1 MQKEYLK
8 LEKIEGPLIVLK
20 GVDDVSYDEMADI
33 KIEGEEHRRAK
44 VVRIQNDRI
53 IAQVFEGTS
62 GISTNNV
69 AVSFTG
75 RPLEISLTKDILG
88 RTFNGLGEPIDGSDP
103 IISERKYNVNGRP
116 MNPVARKYP
125 RDYLET
131 GISAIDTL
139 TTLIRGQKLPIFS
152 SNGLTHNQL
161 AAQIVRQ
168 SKLKDSDE
176 KFAIVFAGMGIK
188 HDDYDFFMNAF
199 EESGALSRVVS
210 YINLADAPIVE
221 RISTPRTALTAA
233 EYLAFEEGMH
243 ILVVMTDITSY
254 AEALREISSA
264 REEVPSRKGYPGYL
278 YSDLSTLYER
288 AGMVKG
294 KNGSITLIPILTMPN
309 DDITHPIPDLT
320 GFITE
325 GQIVLSRDLF
335 QRNIYPAINILP
347 SLSRLMKDGIG
358 SGHTREDH
366 DQVQSQLFALYSRV
380 IEVRSL
386 SQIIG
391 EDDLTPIDKI
401 YMQFGR
407 DFEEHFLS
415 QKFDEARTIES
426 SLDKEMMQQIEKAK
440 EIQSDVKELFEKAY
454 DVLQEANITM
464 GVRQVQDIAL
474 SIDKAEH
481 FDITYKSIMG
491 LDVPTVKYE
500 KPVLRPHYSMYMTG
514 EAIDEAIMIFQ
525 KIKNLTYR
533 LAETE
538 NTVYKLSIEIK
549 KNQKRANALEKMQI
563 PNLEETVKYISES
576 LEEKEREDFYRLKKI
591 KKRKA

>member
-1 MQKEYLK
+1 MQKQYLK

-20 GVDDVSYDEMADI
+20 GVDDVSYDEMMDI
-33 KIEGEEHRRAK
+33 QIDGKEKRRAK
-44 VVRIQNDRI
+44 VVRIQGDKI
-53 IAQVFEGTS
+53 IAQVFEGTT
-62 GISTNNV
+62 GISTDN
-69 AVSFTG
+69 AVVTFSG
-75 RPLEISLTKDILG
+75 SPLEVSLSKDILG
-88 RTFNGLGEPIDGSDP
+88 RTFNGVGDPIDGADP
-103 IISERKYNVNGRP
+103 IISEKKYNVNGRP
-116 MNPVARKYP
+116 MNPVSRKYP

-168 SKLKDSDE
+168 AKLKDSDE

-188 HDDYDFFMNAF
+188 HDDFDFFKSAF
-199 EESGALSRVVS
+199 EESGASARVVS

-288 AGMVKG
+288 AGMIKG

-325 GQIVLSRDLF
+325 GQIVLSRELF
-335 QRNIYPAINILP
+335 QKNIYPAVNILP

-358 SGHTREDH
+358 KGHTRQDH

-391 EDDLTPIDKI
+391 EDDLTPIDRI

-407 DFEEHFLS
+407 EFEEKFLS
-415 QKFDEARTIES
+415 QRFDESRTIED
-426 SLDKEMMQQIEKAK
+426 SLDIAW
-440 EIQSDVKELFEKAY
+440 SLFAMFPKVER
-454 DVLQEANITM
+454 DRLE
-464 GVRQVQDIAL
+464 
-474 SIDKAEH
+474 S
-481 FDITYKSIMG
+481 
-491 LDVPTVKYE
+491 KY
-500 KPVLRPHYSMYMTG
+500 
-514 EAIDEAIMIFQ
+514 IDE
-525 KIKNLTYR
+525 YGR
-533 LAETE
+533 W
-538 NTVYKLSIEIK
+538 
-549 KNQKRANALEKMQI
+549 
-563 PNLEETVKYISES
+563 
-576 LEEKEREDFYRLKKI
+576 
-591 KKRKA
+591 